1 MKLTPRG
8 DRLLV
13 RPEEAEK
20 QSETLIIPD
29 SALAPPRKGL
39 VLAAGREASLA
50 PGTRVLYGVFSG
62 QEVQLGGEGL
72 LLMREKDILGVL

>member
-1 MKLTPRG
+1 MLFR
-8 DRLLV
+8 
-13 RPEEAEK
+13 
-20 QSETLIIPD
+20 S
-29 SALAPPRKGL
+29 GL

>member
-29 SALAPPRKGL
+29 SALAPPKKGL
-39 VLAAGREASLA
+39 VLAAGREATLA
-50 PGTRVLYGVFSG
+50 PGTRVLSGVFSG